1 MKTLNCLRALFFRDI
16 RTLFRSILL
25 VELGAAFLCF
35 FLLYVTRFEG
45 LPYAVLVGPA
55 LCVPWRLMRENGG
68 ERVFPYPAWTVVL
81 EKYCLGALAFLMGL
95 ALVVGAEQ
103 ILHLLNMEPVR
114 GKELFPIITIL
125 MFMVQLCSFSLVFV
139 RYDRDKQEYNKLLQC
154 LLLYVLLIVCGFL
167 LFSNCKIR
175 SSYVQAVI
183 ASIVLVARL
192 SFKVSVRLYER

>member
-1 MKTLNCLRALFFRDI
+1 
-16 RTLFRSILL
+16 
-25 VELGAAFLCF
+25 
-35 FLLYVTRFEG
+35 
-45 LPYAVLVGPA
+45 
-55 LCVPWRLMRENGG
+55 
-68 ERVFPYPAWTVVL
+68 
-81 EKYCLGALAFLMGL
+81 
-95 ALVVGAEQ
+95 
-103 ILHLLNMEPVR
+103 
-114 GKELFPIITIL
+114 

-139 RYDRDKQEYNKLLQC
+139 CYDRDKQEYNKLLQC